1 MILHHGLETGTL
13 EHESTR
19 SESMRLNISQ
29 PNQNKRLAHEI
40 LDKVK
45 AGIDQGAELVAWA
58 LATLG
63 EPVNG

>member
-19 SESMRLNISQ
+19 SESMRLNINEKDQ
-29 PNQNKRLAHEI
+29 DKQIAHAI

-45 AGIDQGAELVAWA
+45 AGIEQGAYLVNLA
-58 LATLG
+58 LATLC

>member
-13 EHESTR
+13 EYESTR
-19 SESMRLNISQ
+19 SESMRLNINEKDQ
-29 PNQNKRLAHEI
+29 DKQIAHAI

-45 AGIDQGAELVAWA
+45 AGIEQGAYLVNWA

>member
-1 MILHHGLETGTL
+1 
-13 EHESTR
+13 
-19 SESMRLNISQ
+19 MRLNISQ

-45 AGIDQGAELVAWA
+45 AGIGQGAELVNWA

>member
-1 MILHHGLETGTL
+1 
-13 EHESTR
+13 
-19 SESMRLNISQ
+19 MRLNINEKDQ
-29 PNQNKRLAHEI
+29 DKQIAHAI

-45 AGIDQGAELVAWA
+45 SGIEQGAYLVNWA